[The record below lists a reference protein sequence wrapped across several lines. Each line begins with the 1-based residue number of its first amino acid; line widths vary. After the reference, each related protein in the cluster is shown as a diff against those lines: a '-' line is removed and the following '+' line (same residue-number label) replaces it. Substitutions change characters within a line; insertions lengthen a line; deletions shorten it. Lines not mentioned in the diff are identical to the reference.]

1 MPIHPCTRCARRP
14 IRRPVRGGEAG
25 YNLVILIIVMT
36 VMNILVAASLPAW
49 TAVIRR
55 DKEEELIFRGLQ
67 YAEAIRLFRNR
78 TGGLPTR
85 LEQLIEVKPRCLRQ
99 LWKDPMT
106 EDGKWVLIFEGQP
119 LPAGNGGVPGNLDPN
134 WEGGGTEIPPE
145 SLPGGPDAQ
154 GDVVAVGPI
163 KGVRS
168 RSKDDSFLKFDNRDR
183 YDLWYFTVDL
193 LNSQGIVQP
202 PGGGAGVP
210 TGQGLVRSVRWIG
223 RPWPR
228 ALAGLGLPGA
238 GGAPQFGNPQPPG
251 GFQRPGGAQP
261 PGGRQPGGVRQ
272 PGGARPDNR

>member
-1 MPIHPCTRCARRP
+1 VPPIVPILRRAPAPARSARA
-14 IRRPVRGGEAG
+14 GEAG

-119 LPAGNGGVPGNLDPN
+119 LPAGGGVPGNLNPD

-145 SLPGGPDAQ
+145 SLPGGPGAQ
-154 GDVVAVGPI
+154 DDVVAVGPI

-168 RSKDDSFLKFDNRDR
+168 RSKEDSFLKFDNRDR

-193 LNSQGIVQP
+193 LNAGGSLPGPEGGFAVP
-202 PGGGAGVP
+202 RPGGG
-210 TGQGLVRSVRWIG
+210 LVLSSRWIG

-228 ALAGLGLPGA
+228 ALAGLGLPG
-238 GGAPQFGNPQPPG
+238 GAPQFGNPQPPG
-251 GFQRPGGAQP
+251 GFQPPGGAQP